1 MKNYSVVLV
10 SPLPP
15 PYGGI
20 ASYSE
25 NLYNAL
31 IKKKID
37 VTVYDTSRFDHL
49 RFYNP
54 DKKRNYLRII
64 NPLNFGFILAL
75 FIDYFYFFSK
85 ILFKR
90 NLVVHIHTSS
100 FFGWWRSMIYAIIS
114 KLLRKKTILHVHN
127 AIDRFYVQESGVLG
141 KFLIK
146 TSLKIPDSIVS
157 LSHGIKN
164 LLSDITKK
172 PIKPI
177 YNGIDIKQFCSDKK
191 YVKPYKMLFA
201 GFVGRQKG
209 VPDLLKALK
218 KTNLDSTEIHLTV
231 MGVGDLVDMNELADS
246 IEISNLV
253 TFTGRVS
260 EEEKTKLFNS
270 HHIFVLP
277 SHGEGQPIS
286 ILEGMASQMAI
297 LSTNVGSIPEI
308 IKRENG
314 ILVDPGDI
322 GELSNAILKLVR
334 KEDLERIGKKN
345 RETASNSFTFERV
358 VRDNISNYEELFNY

>member
-1 MKNYSVVLV
+1 MKNYSVILV
-10 SPLPP
+10 TPLPP

-25 NLYNAL
+25 NLYKGL
-31 IKKKID
+31 IEKNID
-37 VTVYDTSRFDHL
+37 VTVYDTSRFDHF

-75 FIDYFYFFSK
+75 FIDYFYFFFK

-90 NLVVHIHTSS
+90 NLVVHVHTSS
-100 FFGWWRSMIYAIIS
+100 FFGWWRSIIYVIIS
-114 KLLRKKTILHVHN
+114 KILRKKTIFHVHN

-141 KFLIK
+141 KLLIK
-146 TSLKIPDSIVS
+146 TSLKIPDSIIS

-177 YNGIDIKQFCSDKK
+177 YNGIDIKQFCPDKK
-191 YVKPYKMLFA
+191 YIRPYKMLFA
-201 GFVGRQKG
+201 GFVGPQKG

-218 KTNLDSTEIHLTV
+218 KTKLDSTEVHLTV
-231 MGVGDLVDMNELADS
+231 MGVGDLIEMKELADS

-277 SHGEGQPIS
+277 SYGEGQPIS

-297 LSTNVGSIPEI
+297 VSTNVGSIPEI

-314 ILVDPGDI
+314 FLVDPGDI
-322 GELSNAILKLVR
+322 DELSSAILKLVR
-334 KEDLERIGKKN
+334 KEDLQKIGKKN
-345 RETASNSFTFERV
+345 REIASNTFTFDRV
-358 VRDNISNYEELFNY
+358 VQDNISNYEKVLNY